1 MRSLFVCVILLLGSP
16 ILGQQPKAITNSIGM
31 KLMLVHADSFDMGS
45 PDDEIGRL
53 EIQETIH
60 GVTIS
65 RSYYL
70 GAYEVTQE
78 EYKKVV
84 GDNPSYFSTMTMGG
98 RDSSKYPVENLSWN
112 DAVSFCEKLSELP
125 DEKAAGRKYR
135 LPTESEWEYACRASS
150 SSAYCCGDSR
160 DELAE
165 FAWFEVEADDPK
177 LKDLTQPV
185 GLKKPNRWGLYDM
198 HGNVWEWCHDW
209 FALYPSEAVTDPKGP
224 PKGSVRVYR
233 GGSWENR
240 ADGCRSARRE
250 GETENRSNFHVGFRI
265 ALSPSDK

>member
-177 LKDLTQPV
+177 LKDRTHPV

-233 GGSWENR
+233 GGSWEDR

-250 GETENRSNFHVGFRI
+250 GDAETHSRLHVGFRI